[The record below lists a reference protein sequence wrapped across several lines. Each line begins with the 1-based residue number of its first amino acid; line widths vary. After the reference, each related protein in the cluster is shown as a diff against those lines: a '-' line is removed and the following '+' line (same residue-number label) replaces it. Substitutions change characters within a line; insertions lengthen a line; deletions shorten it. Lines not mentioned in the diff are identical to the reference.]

1 MAAARGGEG
10 MLSQH
15 SPHFGLED
23 TAEDLL
29 SYSKMKSCPVTTFV
43 TTNDKAK
50 PEASC
55 SFYRN
60 TKAMNPCGAL
70 FTLAVY

>member
-23 TAEDLL
+23 TAQDLF
-29 SYSKMKSCPVTTFV
+29 SYSKMKSCTVTAFV
-43 TTNDKAK
+43 TTKDKAK
-50 PEASC
+50 PAASTEIQ
-55 SFYRN
+55 RR
-60 TKAMNPCGAL
+60 
-70 FTLAVY
+70 